1 MRRTYYVNGSAV
13 RELDTQPVRNPER
26 QPRPERRKIEEEQR
40 KKHRRNAARRNRE
53 RALYMNPGYVMFL
66 SACVVVVAFAAVAL
80 IQMQSQVSQR
90 MKHIAALESQIAD
103 LKADNDARYKEIVTS
118 VDLDYIKDVAI
129 NQLGMNYASE
139 EQVIYFSVEN
149 NNFMDQYS
157 DIPE

>member
-1 MRRTYYVNGSAV
+1 MSRMYYVNGSTV
-13 RELDTQPVRNPER
+13 RELEAQPVR
-26 QPRPERRKIEEEQR
+26 RPQRPDRRKIEEEQR

-53 RALYMNPGYVMFL
+53 RALCMNKGYVMFL
-66 SACVVVVAFAAVAL
+66 SACVVVVAFAAVSL

-90 MKHIAALESQIAD
+90 MKNIASLESQITD

-118 VDLDYIKDVAI
+118 VDLEYIKDVAM
-129 NQLGMNYASE
+129 NQLGMNYATE